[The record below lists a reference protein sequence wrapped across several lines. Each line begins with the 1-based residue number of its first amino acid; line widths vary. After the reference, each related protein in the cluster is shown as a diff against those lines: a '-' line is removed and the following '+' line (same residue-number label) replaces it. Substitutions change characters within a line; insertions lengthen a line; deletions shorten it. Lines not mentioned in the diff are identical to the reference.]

1 MYLVEHAGLLK
12 GKDRSSQREE
22 HTGQDQERRVSSYPR
37 ICQPAPGGYIR
48 TTFGGMGWFKHWF
61 GTRYYSLLYGHRDQD
76 DAAAWVNTILEQW
89 SLPSGAR
96 VHDLACGR
104 GRHARFFAD
113 AGCDVTGTDIS
124 EASIEEARRSVP
136 KATFAV
142 HDMREPIHAD
152 KFHGACCLFTSLG
165 YFQELSDDRK
175 VFRAVADSLVPGGRF
190 VVDFMNTELVLR
202 DLVPE
207 ETLEVEGIT
216 FHITRE
222 LQNGV
227 LVKRILVL
235 DGHVEHRFEE
245 RVQALTPSQLQDL
258 AVEAG
263 FNVDAIT
270 DGPDPTPFNPQHSQR
285 FVLWMTLK

>member
-1 MYLVEHAGLLK
+1 MIG
-12 GKDRSSQREE
+12 
-22 HTGQDQERRVSSYPR
+22 
-37 ICQPAPGGYIR
+37 
-48 TTFGGMGWFKHWF
+48 
-61 GTRYYSLLYGHRDQD
+61 
-76 DAAAWVNTILEQW
+76 
-89 SLPSGAR
+89 
-96 VHDLACGR
+96 
-104 GRHARFFAD
+104 RFF
-113 AGCDVTGTDIS
+113 
-124 EASIEEARRSVP
+124 
-136 KATFAV
+136 
-142 HDMREPIHAD
+142 
-152 KFHGACCLFTSLG
+152 
-165 YFQELSDDRK
+165 
-175 VFRAVADSLVPGGRF
+175 VPGGRF

-263 FNVDAIT
+263 FNVVTLTAI
-270 DGPDPTPFNPQHSQR
+270 
-285 FVLWMTLK
+285 L